1 MDRGLLTRRGVLRGA
16 GLATLGLSG
25 CLAGGSTSNPP
36 TSEEPTP
43 SGPIRGEGPTERSAS
58 ETESDPDIKY
68 LPDTEE
74 VRYVARLSGGGPS
87 STREKQYETTPFEDW
102 AHSQCA
108 FVAAESARE
117 YAANQLDA
125 ADISGGVT
133 SGIEGHDSVPVL
145 TTKKVLNREGEVI
158 RTPPVELSELV
169 SVTPRSVQATY
180 TLEDRSYERTAP
192 VYAQFLIAQ
201 EQ

>member
-1 MDRGLLTRRGVLRGA
+1 
-16 GLATLGLSG
+16 
-25 CLAGGSTSNPP
+25 
-36 TSEEPTP
+36 
-43 SGPIRGEGPTERSAS
+43 
-58 ETESDPDIKY
+58 
-68 LPDTEE
+68 
-74 VRYVARLSGGGPS
+74 
-87 STREKQYETTPFEDW
+87 
-102 AHSQCA
+102 
-108 FVAAESARE
+108 
-117 YAANQLDA
+117 LDA